1 MTALLL
7 AFLLLTPPSVPAE
20 QALGSITLV
29 QGPLT
34 LIRGTNVYRGVEG
47 MSLKRGDILE
57 TADGGFA
64 QLEFS
69 GGIVALGTSTRVY
82 LLPSGG
88 TSGGK
93 PITLDFIVLNGWLK
107 SETAG
112 GKGLIRVRTSLL
124 SATASGGA
132 IVVRSGATTCEVFL
146 ESGGPLSISEVNAS
160 GETGYSTQA
169 KTGQFVA
176 RQKGAPLS
184 ALPRPSPDFL
194 AAVPKEFRDT
204 LPSRAAR
211 FSDKPAAVKME
222 HAVSYDEIES
232 WLKMPAAWR
241 RGLADR
247 FSPRLADSN
256 FRRQIESHV
265 REFPEWEPLLHPK
278 KSSESL

>member
-160 GETGYSTQA
+160 GETGSSMQA

-211 FSDKPAAVKME
+211 FSDKPAAVKTE